1 MLFCVFL
8 SQAFGYQNS
17 HYHLQIPGVKSSQ
30 LSCDLLPNS
39 LDFLLATSAHSAML
53 LLQKQQY
60 FLQFDDKLNRQ
71 HFVSRYTALF
81 KNKYFKFPHSFP
93 VCNRIQHKTRYKK
106 KKKKAAAKFTEGVS
120 ILTNLDDIGRK
131 NVQVLGTQ
139 TIFKPKISAATS
151 KLNFT

>member
-1 MLFCVFL
+1 MFQDIQPYLKTSISSSHTLF
-8 SQAFGYQNS
+8 QYATE
-17 HYHLQIPGVKSSQ
+17 SS
-30 LSCDLLPNS
+30 
-39 LDFLLATSAHSAML
+39 TKH
-53 LLQKQQY
+53 
-60 FLQFDDKLNRQ
+60 
-71 HFVSRYTALF
+71 VT
-81 KNKYFKFPHSFP
+81 
-93 VCNRIQHKTRYKK
+93 KK

>member
-1 MLFCVFL
+1 MFQDIQPYLKTSISSSHTLF
-8 SQAFGYQNS
+8 QYATE
-17 HYHLQIPGVKSSQ
+17 SS
-30 LSCDLLPNS
+30 
-39 LDFLLATSAHSAML
+39 TKH
-53 LLQKQQY
+53 
-60 FLQFDDKLNRQ
+60 
-71 HFVSRYTALF
+71 VT
-81 KNKYFKFPHSFP
+81 
-93 VCNRIQHKTRYKK
+93 K

>member
-1 MLFCVFL
+1 M
-8 SQAFGYQNS
+8 QQNPA
-17 HYHLQIPGVKSSQ
+17 Q
-30 LSCDLLPNS
+30 N
-39 LDFLLATSAHSAML
+39 T
-53 LLQKQQY
+53 LQK
-60 FLQFDDKLNRQ
+60 
-71 HFVSRYTALF
+71 
-81 KNKYFKFPHSFP
+81 
-93 VCNRIQHKTRYKK
+93 KK